1 MQDIDFLP
9 VHYRQKRVQR
19 QSQPWRVFAVAVFA
33 ALLAAAVFNQ
43 QGRSRRAETELAA
56 IMPQYDLAVGQNR
69 KLAGLHD
76 KLSPARNTAEL
87 STYLRHPWP
96 RTQLLAAVLAPL
108 PDGISL
114 DQIHVTADTPQ
125 NRPRPERRFRAE
137 SEPQDDQLD
146 KLPPA
151 ARDLIRLR
159 DEFDKTG
166 TVVLLSGTT
175 GESAAVHRYLGELG
189 GSDLFAK
196 AELDS
201 LDSPEDGRAG
211 TLQFRATLTVRP
223 GYGQPDGPTGPGENV
238 VARTDN
244 PGR

>member
-9 VHYRQKRVQR
+9 AHYRQKRVQR
-19 QSQPWRVFAVAVFA
+19 QSQPWRIVVVAVVA
-33 ALLAAAVFNQ
+33 GLLAAAVFNQ
-43 QGRSRRAETELAA
+43 QRRSRRTETELAT
-56 IMPQYDLAVGQNR
+56 IMPQHDLAVGRNR

-76 KLSPARNTAEL
+76 KLKPARNDAEL
-87 STYLRHPWP
+87 FTYLRHPWP

-108 PDGISL
+108 PKGISL
-114 DQIHVTADTPQ
+114 DQIHVTADTSE
-125 NRPRPERRFRAE
+125 NRPRPERRFRAQ

-159 DEFDKTG
+159 DEFDQIR
-166 TVVLLSGTT
+166 TVVLISGTT

-201 LDSPEDGRAG
+201 LDSPEGGRAG

-223 GYGQPDGPTGPGENV
+223 GYGQPDGPTDPGENV